1 MKKTLT
7 FSQLRSLV
15 KEDSGKGRKIKHW
28 QGYGTVFA
36 KKIRQDDDTLVIQ
49 VRGMHEYGLETKDKY
64 HVFDWLVKRFDKVHT
79 DYADIESV
87 ETDDDYVPGPNGTE
101 EEVCTY
107 TIHFRN
113 PGNATEITPDFWKR
127 WGDELVVKEE
137 YGDDET
143 IPNEQ
148 VNEFEEH
155 LRKAQNEV
163 EAAARIVCNSHNP
176 AAIQAWRNLSRMS
189 EDIAGVIHTT
199 HRFRDWGDR

>member
-15 KEDSGKGRKIKHW
+15 KEDAGKGRKIKHW

-36 KKIRQDDDTLVIQ
+36 KKIKQDDDTLVVQ
-49 VRGMHEYGLETKDKY
+49 VRGMHEYGLEVKNEYD
-64 HVFDWLVKRFDKVHT
+64 VFNWLVRRFDKVHT
-79 DYADIESV
+79 DPMDIERV
-87 ETDDDYVPGPNGTE
+87 ETDDDYVPGPNGTD

-107 TIHFRN
+107 TIHFRDKN
-113 PGNATEITPDFWKR
+113 RHPFWEC
-127 WGDELVVKEE
+127 GDELVVKEE
-137 YGDDET
+137 FGDDET
-143 IPNEQ
+143 IPNDQ
-148 VNEFEEH
+148 VNEFEDH

-176 AAIQAWRNLSRMS
+176 AAIQAWRNLNNMS